1 MPSPLPFLKM
11 CIRDSKKSVA
21 FNLTLR
27 SDERSLT
34 AAEADEDVKSVLELL
49 QKELGAVLR

>member
-1 MPSPLPFLKM
+1 MTLFDIYRGPGIAPGM
-11 CIRDSKKSVA
+11 KSVA

-34 AAEADEDVKSVLELL
+34 AEDADADVRSILEALRD
-49 QKELGAVLR
+49 ELGAVLW

>member
-1 MPSPLPFLKM
+1 M
-11 CIRDSKKSVA
+11 A

-27 SDERSLT
+27 SDDRSLT

-49 QKELGAVLR
+49 EKELGAVLR